1 MRDLRARRLAAPVV
15 GKGTV
20 TAPVDEV
27 VDLVSALI
35 RFDTSNTGDLA
46 TTKGEEECARWVAEQ
61 LSAVG
66 YTCEYVESGAPG
78 RGNVF
83 ARLPGADR
91 SRGALLIH
99 GHLDVVPAE
108 PGDWSVHPFSGA
120 VADGYVWG
128 RGAVDMK
135 DMCGMM
141 IAVARHFKRAGIV
154 PPRDLVF
161 AFVADEEHG
170 GTYGAQWLVDNRPDL
185 FDGITEAIGEVGG
198 FSLTVPHKDGG
209 ERRLYLIETAE
220 KGLSWMRLT
229 ARGRAGHGS
238 MVHDDNAV
246 TAVAEAVARLGRH
259 QFPLV
264 LTDSVE
270 QFLTAVAEETGYS
283 FDPASPDL
291 DGTIAK
297 LGGIAR
303 IVGATLRDTANPT
316 MLKAGYK
323 ANVIPQTAEA
333 VIDCR
338 VLPGRKEA
346 FEREIDEL
354 IGPDVTRSWE
364 RDLPS
369 YETTFDGDLV
379 DAMNDALLAVDP
391 EARTVPYMLSGGTDA
406 KAFARLGIRCFG
418 FIPLRLPPELDF
430 AALFHGIDERVPVD
444 ALHFGTQVLEHFL
457 KNC

>member
-1 MRDLRARRLAAPVV
+1 MD
-15 GKGTV
+15 TV
-20 TAPVDEV
+20 TGPADEV
-27 VDLVSALI
+27 VELVSSLI
-35 RFDTSNTGDLA
+35 RFDTSNTGDPA
-46 TTKGEEECARWVAEQ
+46 TTKGEGDCARWVAAQ
-61 LSAVG
+61 LTEVG
-66 YTCEYVESGAPG
+66 YECEYLEAGAPN

-83 ARLPGADR
+83 ARLPGADPT
-91 SRGALLIH
+91 RGALMIH

-108 PGDWSVHPFSGA
+108 PADWSVHPFAGA
-120 VADGYVWG
+120 VHDGYVWG

-161 AFVADEEHG
+161 AFVSDEEHG
-170 GTYGAQWLVDNRPDL
+170 GTYGADWLVNNRPDL
-185 FDGITEAIGEVGG
+185 FNGVTEAIGEVGG
-198 FSLTVPHKDGG
+198 FSLTVPRRDGG

-246 TAVAEAVARLGRH
+246 TAVAEAVAKLGRH
-259 QFPLV
+259 QFPLI
-264 LTDSVE
+264 LTDPVE

-283 FDPASPDL
+283 FDVDSPDL

-316 MLKAGYK
+316 MLSAGYK

-333 VIDCR
+333 MVDCR

-346 FEREIDEL
+346 FEREVDAL
-354 IGPDVTRSWE
+354 IGPDVVRSWE

-379 DAMNDALLAVDP
+379 EQMNASLLALDP
-391 EARTVPYMLSGGTDA
+391 DARTVPYMLSGGTDA
-406 KAFARLGIRCFG
+406 KSFQRLGIRCFG

-444 ALHFGTQVLEHFL
+444 ALEFGAQVLQHFL
-457 KNC
+457 EHC